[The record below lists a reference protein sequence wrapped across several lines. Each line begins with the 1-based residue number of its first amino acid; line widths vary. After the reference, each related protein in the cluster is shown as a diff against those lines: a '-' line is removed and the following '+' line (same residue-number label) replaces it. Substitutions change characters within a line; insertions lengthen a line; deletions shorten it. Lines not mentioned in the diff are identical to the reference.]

1 MAEVITKKPMK
12 LGTVNI
18 PVGTEIGGLPENV
31 IKELTVRGLADVKKE
46 PIKAEKPHKK
56 EKSETGI

>member
-1 MAEVITKKPMK
+1 MTEIVTKKFMK

-18 PVGTEIGGLPENV
+18 PIGTEIGGLPENV
-31 IKELTVRGLADVKKE
+31 IKELTARGLADVKKE
-46 PIKAEKPHKK
+46 HMKAHKK

>member
-1 MAEVITKKPMK
+1 MTEIVTKKFMK

-18 PVGTEIGGLPENV
+18 PVGTEMDGLPENV
-31 IKELTVRGLADVKKE
+31 IKELTTRGLAEIKKE
-46 PIKAEKPHKK
+46 PKPHKK